1 LAPRFLVAG
10 SLVLDLMA
18 YVERLPKPGEVV
30 HATRLLRS
38 LGGKG
43 FNQAVALRRLG
54 AEVAMAGAVG
64 EDSFGD
70 AFLAGLGELD
80 IERSRVLRLPQPTG
94 LAMPVVDRTGE
105 NLIVAAPGANLA
117 VPPELAEGL
126 DWRRMSALLL
136 QGELAPDA
144 NLAFARAAA
153 AAEVPVLLNA
163 APASAPLEQVVGLAA
178 TVVVNEGE
186 AEAMGGAESLLA
198 LGARSVVVTLGA
210 AGASL
215 HGVAAGRVPA
225 PAVQVADTTGAG
237 DAFAAALALALAEGR
252 EPLEAAAWAAAAGA
266 AACTREGT
274 STAMPSRA
282 EVERLFDRS

>member
-64 EDSFGD
+64 EDAIGD
-70 AFLAGLGELD
+70 DFLARLDELG
-80 IERSRVLRLPQPTG
+80 IERSRLLRLPEPTG
-94 LAMPVVDRTGE
+94 LAMPVVDRAGE

-117 VPPELAEGL
+117 VPPELADGL
-126 DWRRMSALLL
+126 DWRGVSSLLL

-144 NLAFARAAA
+144 NLAFARGAAA
-153 AAEVPVLLNA
+153 SGVPVLLNA
-163 APASAPLEQVVGLAA
+163 APASAHLEPVVGLAA

-186 AEAMGGAESLLA
+186 AEAMGGPERLLA

-215 HGVAAGRVPA
+215 HGAAAGRVPA
-225 PAVQVADTTGAG
+225 PAIEPFDTTGAG

-266 AACTREGT
+266 AACTKEGT
-274 STAMPSRA
+274 SAAMPSRA
-282 EVERLFDRS
+282 EVDELFDRL